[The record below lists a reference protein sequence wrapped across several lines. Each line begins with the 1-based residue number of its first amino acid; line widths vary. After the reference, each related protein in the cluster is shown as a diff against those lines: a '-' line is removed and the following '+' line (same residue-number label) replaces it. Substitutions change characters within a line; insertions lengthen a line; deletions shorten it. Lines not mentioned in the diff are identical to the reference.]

1 MSKKTT
7 KNTHGGLKILATA
20 AAIAAGGYFLYGKD
34 AAKNRKRVKGWMLK
48 VKGEVLDEI
57 EKLKEIDEERY
68 HKIVDN
74 VVGKYKMAK
83 DADKKELEGII
94 KELKGHWDSISRNFK
109 ATPKKT
115 IKKPATNHS
124 AKVALK
130 KAQK

>member
-83 DADKKELEGII
+83 DACHIHSPPLYHTAANPRGKQKSAALYPRGACCFCAN
-94 KELKGHWDSISRNFK
+94 RND
-109 ATPKKT
+109 
-115 IKKPATNHS
+115 I
-124 AKVALK
+124 
-130 KAQK
+130 